1 MGIGSV
7 ANYTGPDQAA
17 LWSSPIRA
25 NTFCKLLKHNNPTLR
40 SLYCKRFRTGPDCPL
55 EAVQSGSLTLFTGMV
70 IKARR
75 AKNCIKHAKKLETM
89 FGTEYWKDLSIN
101 GYNVRLYE

>member
-25 NTFCKLLKHNNPTLR
+25 NTFCKLLKRSNPTLR
-40 SLYCKRFRTGPDCPL
+40 SLYCKRFGTRPDLPL
-55 EAVQSGSLTLFTGMV
+55 GAVRSGSLTLFTGMV

-75 AKNCIKHAKKLETM
+75 AQNCMQRAEKLEAM
-89 FGTEYWKDLSIN
+89 FGTEYW
-101 GYNVRLYE
+101 